1 MRRQMSWG
9 LALLLALVVLSGCS
23 GDGKEASSASHST
36 SVSSSVSEN
45 AATVSTAS
53 TSPAETTGSVW
64 ETSATSHETTGSGTA
79 PSTSST
85 TTTSIV
91 PTSTTETL
99 PPLSL
104 VQTPTSQTAA
114 VFGRTVMKDGRLRL
128 EWSGSGFAVR
138 VAGTQA
144 KIFLNAA
151 VDKDAQ
157 APYVRVW
164 VDGKEGETTAVSGTV
179 SIQLH
184 LGAGEHLIQLV
195 RLSEVLTVAP
205 IHVVSLQVYGDRQTP
220 PDLLSPPVLPQRRIE
235 FIGDSITCGFGVT
248 GQPYAVTGKPG
259 RFLTEEED
267 VTKTYAGITAAYF
280 GADARYIA
288 SSGRGV
294 CHNNIVGE
302 GDGLLIPQLFDLDS
316 PEENTKWDFSLWQP
330 QVVVINAGTN
340 DYRGKTTPEEMRTG
354 VKAFL
359 EQVRRAYPNAEI
371 IWMYGMMN
379 RNLEEPLIQGIEK
392 YNDVYGEKVHYLPVT
407 TISGVSEQGALSHP
421 NAAAQRD
428 RAKPLQELI
437 TQLTGWKPA

>member
-36 SVSSSVSEN
+36 SVSGSVSEN
-45 AATVSTAS
+45 ATTVSTAS

-64 ETSATSHETTGSGTA
+64 ETSAASHETTGSGTA

-85 TTTSIV
+85 TATGTV
-91 PTSTTETL
+91 PTSTTETF

-114 VFGRTVMKDGRLRL
+114 VFGRTVIKDGRLRL

-151 VDKDAQ
+151 VEKDAQ

-164 VDGKEGETTAVSGTV
+164 VDGKERETTAVSGTV

-205 IHVVSLQVYGDRQTP
+205 IHVVSLQVYGDRQMP
-220 PDLLSPPVLPQRRIE
+220 PGLLSPPVLPQRRIE

-288 SSGRGV
+288 ASGRGV
-294 CHNNIVGE
+294 CHNHTDG
-302 GDGLLIPQLFDLDS
+302 GDSLLIPHLFDLAS

-340 DYRGKTTPEEMRTG
+340 DYRGKTTPPEMRAG

-359 EQVRRAYPNAEI
+359 EQVRRAYPDAEI

-379 RNLEEPLIQGIEK
+379 KKLEEPLVQGIED
-392 YNDVYGEKVHYLPVT
+392 YNIAHSKKVHYLAVAT
-407 TISGVSEQGALSHP
+407 LRGVQEQGALSHP
-421 NAAAQRD
+421 NVAAQRD